1 MPSTVAA
8 LFVAADLTLAGVVPW
23 GTPPGLD
30 QPGAYIVS
38 RTEAPDELVAERRA
52 DFSSTALDDL
62 LGVRPELRVDGQRPS
77 TADLAKRL
85 AQFWL
90 PDEPVLYVGL
100 ASKSVRDRVV
110 AYYRTR
116 LGARKPHAGGWFL
129 KTLSDMD
136 SLWVHV
142 ATASDPAGAEDA
154 MLGAFCSRISETSR
168 AGLRDP
174 DRPFPFANLE
184 WPPGTRK
191 HHGITGAKEPR
202 RR

>member
-1 MPSTVAA
+1 MPSTVAS
-8 LFVAADLTLAGVVPW
+8 LFAAAGLTHAGVMRW
-23 GTPPGLD
+23 GTPPKLD
-30 QPGAYIVS
+30 QPGAYVVA
-38 RTEAPDELVAERRA
+38 RTESPDDLVAERRA
-52 DFSSTALDDL
+52 DFSPAALDDL
-62 LGVRPELRVDGQRPS
+62 LDVRPELRVDGQRPS
-77 TADLAKRL
+77 SVDLAERL

-90 PDEPVLYVGL
+90 PDEPVLYIGL
-100 ASKSVRDRVV
+100 ASTSVCDRVV

-129 KTLSDMD
+129 KTLSDID

-142 ATASDPAGAEDA
+142 ATAIDPAGAEDA

-168 AGLRDP
+168 AGLRAP